1 MIGLTHWRTEIVDN
15 RESFKVPACA
25 RYQDRHLNVWTK
37 ETAAAMKPE
46 LLAVLEKLKGG
57 RIHLCSQMAH

>member
-1 MIGLTHWRTEIVDN
+1 MIELTHWRTEIVDN

-37 ETAAAMKPE
+37 ETAAMKPE

-57 RIHLCSQMAH
+57 RIHLRRQMAK

>member
-1 MIGLTHWRTEIVDN
+1 MIELTHWRTEIVDN

-37 ETAAAMKPE
+37 ETALMKLE
-46 LLAVLEKLKGG
+46 LLAVLEKVKGG
-57 RIHLCSQMAH
+57 RIHLHNQMAK